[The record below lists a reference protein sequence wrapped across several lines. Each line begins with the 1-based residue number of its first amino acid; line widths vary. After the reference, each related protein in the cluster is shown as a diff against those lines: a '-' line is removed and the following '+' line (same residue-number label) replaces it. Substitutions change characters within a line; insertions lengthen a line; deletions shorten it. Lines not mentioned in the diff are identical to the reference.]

1 MRVQRWNARTLA
13 AIIALTAGFGQSA
26 SAEERDFSREAVT
39 NLNAYA
45 VYKMGMYDEAKRIW
59 EELAAKGNTTAL
71 INLANMFQ
79 QGQGVTEDQR
89 RGLEYVAKAA
99 ELGDARAQFEI
110 GMAYEKGAV
119 LGRDIDKAAEWLRK
133 SAEQDYGDGQFAYG
147 VMLATARGKGL
158 DKATAEERREAIE
171 LLRKAKANGNLEA
184 GDYIAILEKQ
194 PS

>member
-1 MRVQRWNARTLA
+1 MRLQRASASVLA
-13 AIIALTAGFGQSA
+13 AMVAAAAISA
-26 SAEERDFSREAVT
+26 APAVAAERDFAREAVT

-45 VYKMGMYDEAKRIW
+45 VYKMGHYDEAKRIW

-99 ELGDARAQFEI
+99 ELGDPRAQYEL

-119 LGRDIDKAAEWLRK
+119 IARDIDKAAEWLRK
-133 SAEQDYGDGQFAYG
+133 SAEQDYADGQFAYG
-147 VMLATARGKGL
+147 VMLATARGKGV
-158 DKATAEERREAIE
+158 DKATAEELSEAIA
-171 LLRKAKANGNLEA
+171 LLRKAKANGHLEA